1 MEKNKSSKIPV
12 FWEKLKSFYS
22 SFKKSKWRYLV
33 YFALFVA
40 YLYIYF
46 FSLCGVPKWADEP
59 FAYKDENGHLIA
71 GWIMIISCILAVLYL
86 IYKAIRRTITFSS
99 VSKAIIFIA
108 LNAMVYY
115 GFSIPVN
122 SSINKNDWWVGT
134 HQGSHWELV
143 VHMWDEG
150 PFAMPPLN
158 FDGTYDIANQ
168 YYQQKLWHYS
178 VTLWAKLHYLFFGSV
193 STEPIPYFVNIGWAN
208 FTYRMD
214 LSFETIKIFQAM
226 IAYWLYFFTYKIFER
241 LGLKGWRLT
250 LATFLFCFLPF
261 YAYLPFIYNNDAMSL
276 MFALMAMYFALRYY
290 RSEKL
295 LDLIVVAVAMGLGM
309 MSKINAV
316 LFAVPIAFIF
326 LYDLIIRIKYKKD
339 IKRFIWHMGVF
350 ALIVFPLG
358 LWYPIYEKVAYGE
371 PFGYVLYPGD
381 EYSSNYIDSS
391 FFGVFDRYIG
401 IFTSDFFTS
410 PYKRDWGAT
419 IPASYGNL
427 DFNIWTGLFKSA
439 LFGDCSLDTWG
450 EGPLSL
456 VAKHAALLQNF
467 WLMAILAFFILL
479 GYKLFALVLK
489 GFKKANYSMAILMTI
504 IFLTAYFNYL
514 FFCAGFPFTSTMHF
528 RYASMF
534 MIPFFYVLSTKPS
547 PIKKDDVPLKRQLE
561 PIERFL

>member
-1 MEKNKSSKIPV
+1 MPL
-12 FWEKLKSFYS
+12 FWNRLKDFYS
-22 SFKKSKWRYLV
+22 SFKKSKWRYLF

-46 FSLCGVPKWADEP
+46 FSLCGVPIWGDAP
-59 FAYKDENGHLIA
+59 FAYKDESGHLVA
-71 GWIMIISCILAVLYL
+71 GWIMAISVILAVAYI
-86 IYKAIRRTITFSS
+86 IYKAFRRTITFSS

-122 SSINKNDWWVGT
+122 SSVNKNDWWVGT
-134 HQGSHWELV
+134 HQGSHWEIII
-143 VHMWDEG
+143 HMWDEG
-150 PFAMPPLN
+150 PFAAPPLKA
-158 FDGTYDIANQ
+158 DGTYDIANQ

-178 VTLWAKLHYLFFGSV
+178 VTLWAKFHNLFFGSV
-193 STEPIPYFVNIGWAN
+193 SSEPIPYFANIGWDV

-226 IAYWLYFFTYKIFER
+226 IGFWIYFFTYKIFER
-241 LGLKGWRLT
+241 LGLKKWRLT

-276 MFALMAMYFALRYY
+276 MFALMALYFALRYY
-290 RSEKL
+290 RSEKI

-316 LFAVPIAFIF
+316 LFAMPIAFIF
-326 LYDLIIRIKYKKD
+326 LYDLIIRIKYKENVK
-339 IKRFIWHMGVF
+339 KFIFQMCVF

-358 LWYPIYEKVAYGE
+358 LWYPIFEKVTYNE
-371 PFGYVLYPGD
+371 PFGYVLYPGN
-381 EYSSNYIDSS
+381 EHSGNYIDSS

-439 LFGDCSLDTWG
+439 LFGDCPVGSWH

-456 VAKHAALLQNF
+456 VAKSATLLQNF

-479 GYKLFALVLK
+479 GSKLFVLALE
-489 GFKKANYSMAILMTI
+489 GFKKADYSIAILLAVF
-504 IFLTAYFNYL
+504 FLTAYANYVY
-514 FFCAGFPFTSTMHF
+514 FCISFPFTSTMHF
-528 RYASMF
+528 RYAPMF
-534 MIPFFYVLSTKPS
+534 IFPFFYVLSARPS
-547 PIKKDDVPLKRQLE
+547 PIKNQDVPIMRQLE

>member
-1 MEKNKSSKIPV
+1 MEKNKSPKLSLFWNRSKG
-12 FWEKLKSFYS
+12 FYS

-33 YFALFVA
+33 YFALFVT

-46 FSLCGVPKWADEP
+46 FALCGVPSWDDAV
-59 FAYKDENGHLIA
+59 FAYRNESGHLVSF
-71 GWIMIISCILAVLYL
+71 WIMMSSIILAVLYL
-86 IYKAIRRTITFSS
+86 IYKAARRTITFSS

-122 SSINKNDWWVGT
+122 SSYNKNDWWVGT
-134 HQGSHWELV
+134 HQGSHWEIV

-150 PFAMPPLN
+150 PFAAPPLKA
-158 FDGTYDIANQ
+158 DGTYDIANQ

-178 VTLWAKLHYLFFGSV
+178 VTLWAKFHNLFFGSV
-193 STEPIPYFVNIGWAN
+193 SSEPIPYFVSKGWDN

-214 LSFETIKIFQAM
+214 LAFETIKIFQAM
-226 IAYWLYFFTYKIFER
+226 IGFWLYFFTYKIFER
-241 LGLKGWRLT
+241 FGLKGWRLT

-276 MFALMAMYFALRYY
+276 MFALMSLYFALRYY

-295 LDLIVVAVAMGLGM
+295 LDLIITAVAMGLGM

-316 LFAVPIAFIF
+316 LFALPIAFIF
-326 LYDLIIRIKYKKD
+326 LHDLITKIRYKEGVK
-339 IKRFIWHMGVF
+339 KFIFQMCVF

-358 LWYPIYEKVAYGE
+358 LWYPIFEKVAYNE
-371 PFGYVLYPGD
+371 PFGYVLYPGN
-381 EYSSNYIDSS
+381 ELSGNYINSS
-391 FFGVFDRYIG
+391 FFGVYDRYIG

-419 IPASYGNL
+419 SPASYGNI
-427 DFNIWTGLFKSA
+427 DFNIWTGLFKTA
-439 LFGDCSLDTWG
+439 LFGDCIVDSWS
-450 EGPLSL
+450 EGPLSY
-456 VAKHAALLQNF
+456 VAKATPFIQTF

-479 GYKLFALVLK
+479 GTKLFSLLLF
-489 GFKKANYSMAILMTI
+489 GFKKANYSMVILMA
-504 IFLTAYFNYL
+504 IFFFTAYINYL
-514 FFCAGFPFTSTMHF
+514 AFCIGFPFTSTMHF

-534 MIPFFYVLSTKPS
+534 IFPFFYVLSVRPS
-547 PIKKDDVPLKRQLE
+547 PIREDDVPLKRQLE
-561 PIERFL
+561 PIERFI

>member
-1 MEKNKSSKIPV
+1 MKKNKSSKIPV

-46 FSLCGVPKWADEP
+46 FSLCGVPSWGDAQ
-59 FAYKDENGHLIA
+59 FAYKNENGHIVA
-71 GWIMIISCILAVLYL
+71 KWIMIISIILAVLYL

-122 SSINKNDWWVGT
+122 SSFNKNDWWVGT

-143 VHMWDEG
+143 IHMWEEG
-150 PFAMPPLN
+150 PFAAPPIKA
-158 FDGTYDIANQ
+158 DGTYDIANQ
-168 YYQQKLWHYS
+168 FYQQKLWHYS
-178 VTLWAKLHYLFFGSV
+178 VNLWAKLHFIFFENV
-193 STEPIPYFVNIGWAN
+193 SNDPVPYFVEIGWPR

-226 IAYWLYFFTYKIFER
+226 IAFWIYFFTYKIFER
-241 LGLKGWRLT
+241 LGLKKWRLT

-276 MFALMAMYFALRYY
+276 MFALMAFYFALRYY
-290 RSEKL
+290 RSEKYVDIIL
-295 LDLIVVAVAMGLGM
+295 SAVFMGLGM

-316 LFAVPIAFIF
+316 LFALPIACVFVC
-326 LYDLIIRIKYKKD
+326 DLIAKIKDKKG
-339 IKRFIWHMGVF
+339 IKKFLFQMGVF

-358 LWYPIYEKVAYGE
+358 LWYPVFEKIAYDE

-381 EYSSNYIDSS
+381 ELSGNYIDSS
-391 FFGVFDRYIG
+391 FFGVYDRYIG
-401 IFTSDFFTS
+401 FLTSDFFTS
-410 PYKRDWGAT
+410 PYKQDWGAT

-439 LFGDCSLDTWG
+439 LFGDCHIDEWQ
-450 EGPLSL
+450 EGPL
-456 VAKHAALLQNF
+456 VFAAKQTMLLQNF

-479 GYKLFALVLK
+479 GSKLLSLILG
-489 GFKKANYSMAILMTI
+489 GFKKANYSMVALLAVL
-504 IFLTAYFNYL
+504 FLTAYANYL
-514 FFCAGFPFTSTMHF
+514 YFCIKFPFTSTMHF

-534 MIPFFYVLSTKPS
+534 IFPFIYVISARPS
-547 PIKKDDVPLKRQLE
+547 PIKNDDVPLMRQLE

>member
-1 MEKNKSSKIPV
+1 MSKSLKMPP
-12 FWEKLKSFYS
+12 FWNWLKGFIS
-22 SFKKSKWRYLV
+22 SFQKSKWRYFV

-40 YLYIYF
+40 YLYAYF
-46 FSLCGVPKWADEP
+46 FFLCGVPKWADDP

-71 GWIMIISCILAVLYL
+71 GWIMLISVILAVVYL

-122 SSINKNDWWVGT
+122 CSYNKNDWWVGT
-134 HQGSHWELV
+134 HQGSHWEIV

-150 PFAMPPLN
+150 PFAAPPLKA
-158 FDGTYDIANQ
+158 DGTYDIANQ

-178 VTLWAKLHYLFFGSV
+178 VTLWAKFHNLFFGGI
-193 STEPIPYFVNIGWAN
+193 STDPIPYFANKGWVN

-214 LSFETIKIFQAM
+214 LAFETIKIFQAM
-226 IAYWLYFFTYKIFER
+226 LGFWIYFFTYKIFES
-241 LGLKGWRLT
+241 LGLRKWRLT
-250 LATFLFCFLPF
+250 MATFLFCFLPF

-276 MFALMAMYFALRYY
+276 MFALMSLYFALRYF

-326 LYDLIIRIKYKKD
+326 LYDLIVRIKRKKG
-339 IKRFIWHMGVF
+339 IKKFIFQMCVF

-358 LWYPIYEKVAYGE
+358 LWYPIFEKVTYNE

-381 EYSSNYIDSS
+381 EYSGNFIDVS
-391 FFGVFDRYIG
+391 FFGAYNRYVAIL
-401 IFTSDFFTS
+401 TSDFFTS

-419 IPASYGNL
+419 IPASLGNV

-439 LFGDCSLDTWG
+439 LFGDCIVDSWQK
-450 EGPLSL
+450 GPLH
-456 VAKHAALLQNF
+456 VFAKVTPYIQCF
-467 WLMAILAFFILL
+467 WLMVILAFFILL
-479 GYKLFALVLK
+479 GAKLLALILK
-489 GFKKANYSMAILMTI
+489 RFKKTNYPMGILLAIF
-504 IFLTAYFNYL
+504 FLTAYANYVY
-514 FFCAGFPFTSTMHF
+514 FCISFPFTSTMHF

-534 MIPFFYVLSTKPS
+534 MFPVFYVICAKVS
-547 PIKKDDVPLKRQLE
+547 PIKNDDVSLKRQLE